1 MIVSTNASRG
11 AASMG
16 TANRERQKRWREKQ
30 DAAGRKRF
38 TVVVDRDV
46 YDLLKAQKVRT
57 GQTLSGVISRAVRLM
72 AAEPDPLA
80 TVKQGTTADKPVR
93 GPAPSPGGNDR
104 GIEEARSMIRR
115 LLTLGRS

>member
-1 MIVSTNASRG
+1 
-11 AASMG
+11 MG

-46 YDLLKAQKVRT
+46 YDILQAQKLHT
-57 GQTLSGVISRAVRLM
+57 GQTLSAVISRAVRLM
-72 AAEPDPLA
+72 AAEPDPLPA
-80 TVKQGTTADKPVR
+80 VKQGPMVDR
-93 GPAPSPGGNDR
+93 GVHDPAPSPVGNER

-115 LLTLGRS
+115 LLTLGRG